1 MDLAAN
7 ERLQQGGARALEP
20 DWSDPPERGEGDG
33 GGTLSWRRS
42 DGQLSAMGKVKVI
55 PPQQNIQSPSRL
67 VVYFIMLLRTKLLN
81 SIARQTLTTPWLQ
94 RRLSEGG
101 QGWIMRAN

>member
-20 DWSDPPERGEGDG
+20 DWSDPPERGEEDG

-67 VVYFIMLLRTKLLN
+67 VVYFIMLLRTKTAELDC
-81 SIARQTLTTPWLQ
+81 SADSDHPVAPKET
-94 RRLSEGG
+94 E
-101 QGWIMRAN
+101 

>member
-42 DGQLSAMGKVKVI
+42 DGQLSATKYTI
-55 PPQQNIQSPSRL
+55 TQSTGCL
-67 VVYFIMLLRTKLLN
+67 FYHVVTHKTAELDCSADSDHPVAPKET
-81 SIARQTLTTPWLQ
+81 
-94 RRLSEGG
+94 E
-101 QGWIMRAN
+101 